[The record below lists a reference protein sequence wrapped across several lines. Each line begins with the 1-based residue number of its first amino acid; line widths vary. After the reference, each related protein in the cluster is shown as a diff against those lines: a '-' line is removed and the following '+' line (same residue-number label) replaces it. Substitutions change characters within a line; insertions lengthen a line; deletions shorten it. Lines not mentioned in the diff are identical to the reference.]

1 MYKRQAKGKDAVVEI
16 TAGTNC
22 EVTKVLVNGDEVK
35 VREKNGVYTFTID
48 NVKKD
53 TDVEIVTANSNDFGI
68 ASTSTHK
75 YENGTDVPAASQAV
89 IYVNDVEDGTVKYLS
104 LIHI

>member
-1 MYKRQAKGKDAVVEI
+1 MIPSVTGTDISIAKGKDAVVEI

-75 YENGTDVPAASQAV
+75 YENGTDVPACQPGC
-89 IYVNDVEDGTVKYLS
+89 DLRQ
-104 LIHI
+104 